1 MIVSTFTEQEIL
13 NELVADFTKSVKPFA
28 KKVARKYLSANK
40 AAFTVGPTLVLDYF
54 YLTSRNNN
62 KWCVIISYTKD
73 KRASWSCSACCV
85 TQGERRSK
93 DYYVVRGLSETPY
106 YIKMSS
112 HVVKRI
118 QERGKMISVPDVEF
132 LPCLIFLPHETGIAI
147 NYLNAKYI
155 GNFHLLDG
163 IKFDSTQSKMVVVMK
178 GVFYAFRTD
187 NGNFNFKTFVSN
199 DMTMN
204 NNGRPINN
212 CSGLDKEAFFA
223 IGCFA
228 LHQYWN
234 KHLYSEK
241 DLDKFLY
248 TFLPQARRNG
258 GVPKDPTR
266 LALLKP

>member
-13 NELVADFTKSVKPFA
+13 NELVTDFTKSVKPFA
-28 KKVARKYLSANK
+28 KKIARKHFAANA

-62 KWCVIISYTKD
+62 KWCVILSYTKD

-85 TQGERRSK
+85 VQGGQRSK
-93 DYYVVRGLSETPY
+93 DYYVVRGLGDAPY

-118 QERGKMISVPDVEF
+118 QERGNLFSVPDAGF
-132 LPCLIFLPHETGIAI
+132 LPCRIFLPHETGIAI
-147 NYLNAKYI
+147 NYLNSKYI

-163 IKFDSTQSKMVVVMK
+163 VKFDSTQSKMVLIK
-178 GVFYAFRTD
+178 NGVFYAFRTD
-187 NGNFNFKTFVSN
+187 NGNFNFKTFISPK
-199 DMTMN
+199 MTMS
-204 NNGRPINN
+204 NNGKPVDN

-234 KHLYSEK
+234 KHLYSKE

-258 GVPKDPTR
+258 GIPRDPTR
-266 LALLKP
+266 LALLRP

>member
-28 KKVARKYLSANK
+28 KKMARKHLAANT

-62 KWCVIISYTKD
+62 KWCVILSYTKD

-85 TQGERRSK
+85 VQGERRSK
-93 DYYVVRGLSETPY
+93 DYYVVRGLGDAPY

-118 QERGKMISVPDVEF
+118 QERGNLFSVPDAGF
-132 LPCLIFLPHETGIAI
+132 LPCRIFLPHETGIAI

-163 IKFDSTQSKMVVVMK
+163 VKFESTHAKMVLTK
-178 GVFYAFRTD
+178 NGVFYAFRTD
-187 NGNFNFKTFVSN
+187 NGNFHFKTFGSPEMTLSN
-199 DMTMN
+199 KGKVVDY
-204 NNGRPINN
+204 
-212 CSGLDKEAFFA
+212 CLGLDKEAFFTLS
-223 IGCFA
+223 CFA

-234 KHLYSEK
+234 KHLYTKAALEM
-241 DLDKFLY
+241 FLY
-248 TFLPQARRNG
+248 KFLPQATRDG
-258 GVPKDPTR
+258 GMPKDPTI
-266 LALLKP
+266 LALLRP